1 MDKVRYL
8 IGIVFCLLMMGVG
21 TVKAEDINVSQQQEN
36 VDAKDIAI
44 FRILTNGISLSGV
57 IRIL

>member
-21 TVKAEDINVSQQQEN
+21 TVFTFMTTPETE
-36 VDAKDIAI
+36 
-44 FRILTNGISLSGV
+44 
-57 IRIL
+57 

>member
-36 VDAKDIAI
+36 VDAKDIVFGHI
-44 FRILTNGISLSGV
+44 QDS
-57 IRIL
+57 